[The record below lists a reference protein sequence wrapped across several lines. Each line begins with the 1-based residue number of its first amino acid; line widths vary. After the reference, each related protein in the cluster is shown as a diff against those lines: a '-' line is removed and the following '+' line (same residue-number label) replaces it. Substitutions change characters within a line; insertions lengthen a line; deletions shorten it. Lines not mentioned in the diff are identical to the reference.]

1 MSGESRGMLR
11 RPTDPT
17 CVKWSKSCR
26 QTQSCSDPSQVGLFS
41 SRTQDGCLT
50 PGWSWCRILAAATG
64 LSFLTYGLNAA
75 QEAGGRNKSPP
86 PPQPPHPAFHKIP
99 LDGIK
104 SYGHISPQAKLS
116 CTAVDYAISSYLFL
130 LIKRGQRHYGEAL
143 GLSTP
148 PSFHPHEGRRK
159 TNSLGFGKHDALAV
173 IYGVL
178 IQQSLSQKPQ
188 QIITASSR

>member
-1 MSGESRGMLR
+1 M
-11 RPTDPT
+11 
-17 CVKWSKSCR
+17 
-26 QTQSCSDPSQVGLFS
+26 
-41 SRTQDGCLT
+41 T

-64 LSFLTYGLNAA
+64 LSFLAYGLNAA

-86 PPQPPHPAFHKIP
+86 STAPPATFHKIP

-116 CTAVDYAISSYLFL
+116 YTAVHYAISSYLFL
-130 LIKRGQRHYGEAL
+130 LIKRRQRHYGEAL

-173 IYGVL
+173 IYEVL

-188 QIITASSR
+188 QISTASSR